1 MSAFMVVISVVMDFN
16 ISIKSAMVGWLMA
29 AGCGAEAVEDCGDG
43 GGLGCESPLV
53 VEDNRPMERWPWYG
67 TIQLDGLQIK
77 YDLDMPMVLKGI
89 SCTFPGERKIGVV
102 GRTGSGKSTLIQ
114 ALFWIVEPSAGQILI
129 DGVDISLLGLHD
141 LRSRL
146 SIIPQE
152 PTLFQGTVRSNLDP
166 LQQHID
172 AEIWEVASKCCLEE
186 IIREDNRLLDA
197 PVVEDG
203 GNWSGGQRQLVCLA
217 RVLLMKRKILVLDE
231 ATASVDTATDNIIQ
245 RTIRQETKTCTV
257 ITIAHRIPTVIDS
270 DLVLVLGEGR
280 ILEYDSPNNLLRD
293 ESSAFSKLVMEFVG
307 RTDNIN

>member
-1 MSAFMVVISVVMDFN
+1 MISVERIMQFS
-16 ISIKSAMVGWLMA
+16 SIPS
-29 AGCGAEAVEDCGDG
+29 
-43 GGLGCESPLV
+43 ESPLV
-53 VEDNRPMERWPWYG
+53 VEEYRPMEKWPWYG
-67 TIQLDGLQIK
+67 TIQMDDLQIK
-77 YDLDMPMVLKGI
+77 YKHDMPMVLKGI
-89 SCTFPGERKIGVV
+89 SCIFPGERKIGVV

-114 ALFWIVEPSAGQILI
+114 ALFRIVEPSAGRIII

-152 PTLFQGTVRSNLDP
+152 PTLFQGTIRSNLDP
-166 LQQHID
+166 LQEHTD
-172 AEIWEVASKCCLEE
+172 TDIWEVVRKCHLEE

-197 PVVEDG
+197 PVGEDG
-203 GNWSGGQRQLVCLA
+203 ENWSGGQRQLVCLA

-245 RTIRQETKTCTV
+245 RTIRKETKSCTV

-280 ILEYDSPNNLLRD
+280 ILEYDSPENLLRD
-293 ESSAFSKLVMEFVG
+293 ESSAFLKLVMEFVG
-307 RTDNIN
+307 RTEDLN